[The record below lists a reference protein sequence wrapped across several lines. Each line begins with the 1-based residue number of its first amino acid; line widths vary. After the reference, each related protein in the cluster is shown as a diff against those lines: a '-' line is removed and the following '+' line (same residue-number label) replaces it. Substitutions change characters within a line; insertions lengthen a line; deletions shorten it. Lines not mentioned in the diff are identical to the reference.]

1 MPLPLVHPI
10 LPLLSRDLPRGAG
23 WRYELKL
30 DGFRGTLYAE
40 KKRAWF
46 RSKKGHVMRR
56 FDDLA
61 RRVAN
66 ELDARNAIL
75 DGEIVVMGER
85 GPDFYALMFHRGVP
99 QFAAFDLLWLDGR
112 DLRAHAYNARKAA
125 LRTLIGRRAAHVSYV
140 DSHEEAALF
149 AAAARMDL
157 EGVVAKQCDEP
168 YAAGTSWIKVKNREY
183 SQLAGRGEL
192 FHKKGG
198 GSCHGPH
205 S

>member
-1 MPLPLVHPI
+1 MSLPLVDPV
-10 LPLLSRDLPRGAG
+10 LPRLSRDLPRGAG

-30 DGFRGTLYAE
+30 DGFRGTLYVE

-66 ELDARNAIL
+66 DLGARSAIV

-112 DLRAHAYNARKAA
+112 DLRGHAYAARKRA
-125 LRTLIGRRAAHVSYV
+125 LRRVIDRRMRSVSYV
-140 DSHEEAALF
+140 ESHEEAELF
-149 AAAARMDL
+149 EAAQRMDL
-157 EGVVAKQCDEP
+157 EGVVAKQRDEP
-168 YAAGTSWIKVKNREY
+168 YAPSATWIKVKSSGY
-183 SQLAGRGEL
+183 SQLTGRWEL

-198 GSCHGPH
+198 GSCHG
-205 S
+205 SRS

>member
-1 MPLPLVHPI
+1 MPLPLVDPI
-10 LPLLSRDLPRGAG
+10 LPLLSRDLPRGAD

-30 DGFRGTLYAE
+30 DGFRGTLYVE

-56 FDDLA
+56 FDELA
-61 RRVAN
+61 RRVAG
-66 ELDARNAIL
+66 ELGARSAIL

-85 GPDFYALMFHRGVP
+85 GPDFYALMFGRGVP

-112 DLRAHAYNARKAA
+112 DLRPRAYTARKAA
-125 LRTLIGRRAAHVSYV
+125 LRRVIDRRAACVWYV
-140 DSHEEAALF
+140 DGHDDDALF
-149 AAAARMDL
+149 DAAQRMDL
-157 EGVVAKQCDEP
+157 EGVVAKRRDEP
-168 YAAGTSWIKVKNREY
+168 YGPATKWIKVKSRGY
-183 SQLAGRGEL
+183 SQIVGRWEL

-198 GSCHGPH
+198 RSWHGPH